1 MSFSLEEIFKGRII
15 WDDNTIHLY
24 FFIIISCYVLGW
36 ISQKKIKG
44 FKLYSY
50 SKSLVF
56 ISFLIFSVFLFFRD
70 IGTDLPMYKTI
81 YNNINLGSG
90 FFNSQEPGFMLLNKI
105 LSIFYLKDYVAIGIL
120 GILTIFLYYKTISEN
135 SNKICVGIAILAYG
149 CLFYFQSYS
158 LVRMYLA
165 SGILIYAS
173 KYLLLR
179 RFKVY
184 IIIVILTILIHY
196 SAILAFIPLVFYLLY
211 LNNKRD
217 FIISYI
223 IFFVISYFGANYLSS
238 INIFARYDEYLS
250 GGAMKG
256 GIGLFQI
263 AINIPMIFLYLYS
276 KPIIGETT
284 ILKIF
289 FVYTLSAIL
298 IGILSYK
305 ILMLG
310 RSLVYYNIIYILCIP
325 YVLKQ
330 LKNIKSIN
338 YKLWYI
344 LFFIYLIWRFY
355 QYLSEYLLL
364 DGLMPFKFVEI
375 S

>member
-1 MSFSLEEIFKGRII
+1 
-15 WDDNTIHLY
+15 
-24 FFIIISCYVLGW
+24 
-36 ISQKKIKG
+36 
-44 FKLYSY
+44 
-50 SKSLVF
+50 
-56 ISFLIFSVFLFFRD
+56 
-70 IGTDLPMYKTI
+70 
-81 YNNINLGSG
+81 
-90 FFNSQEPGFMLLNKI
+90 
-105 LSIFYLKDYVAIGIL
+105 
-120 GILTIFLYYKTISEN
+120 
-135 SNKICVGIAILAYG
+135 
-149 CLFYFQSYS
+149 
-158 LVRMYLA
+158 
-165 SGILIYAS
+165 
-173 KYLLLR
+173 
-179 RFKVY
+179 
-184 IIIVILTILIHY
+184 
-196 SAILAFIPLVFYLLY
+196 
-211 LNNKRD
+211 
-217 FIISYI
+217 
-223 IFFVISYFGANYLSS
+223 
-238 INIFARYDEYLS
+238 
-250 GGAMKG
+250 MKG